1 MNLQVC
7 APHQECVYNCPFCV
21 ARGHKHKYQF
31 KDIYNDGLNQDYF
44 NALKRTIKNCN
55 IDTVII
61 TGECDPTQNMRWAR
75 KVAEVAKSCG
85 VRTEIQT
92 HNLSMKMEQLDFVD
106 VVSYS
111 ITNAREYLSSWQCI
125 NNYHGNA
132 ISRMV
137 IILTKELNFLNKNN
151 FCRMGFD
158 QVTFKSLNYGE
169 DEKINKWIDENTIEL
184 DQFKDIVSSRNGSKF
199 SIRLDTTCQNATGRY
214 LIFRSDGMVYDSWET
229 NKGIWIGGNNNE

>member
-21 ARGHKHKYQF
+21 ARGHKHKYHF
-31 KDIYNDGLNQDYF
+31 KDIYKDGLTQDYF
-44 NALKRTIKNCN
+44 NALKRTIKTCN

-92 HNLSMKMEQLDFVD
+92 HNLSMRMEQLDFVD

-111 ITNAREYLSSWQCI
+111 ITNAREYLEEFAPVQ
-125 NNYHGNA
+125 HGKWV
-132 ISRMV
+132 SLV
-137 IILTKELNFLNKNN
+137 VKKEDWKGVLHDFYQPYS
-151 FCRMGFD
+151 CS
-158 QVTFKSLNYGE
+158 V
-169 DEKINKWIDENTIEL
+169 
-184 DQFKDIVSSRNGSKF
+184 
-199 SIRLDTTCQNATGRY
+199 CQNPNTFMRESAFCPHCGAIMDAT
-214 LIFRSDGMVYDSWET
+214 E
-229 NKGIWIGGNNNE
+229 

>member
-21 ARGHKHKYQF
+21 ARGHKHKYHF
-31 KDIYNDGLNQDYF
+31 KDIYKDGLNQDYF
-44 NALKRTIKNCN
+44 NALKRTIKTCN

-85 VRTEIQT
+85 VKTEIQT

-125 NNYHGNA
+125 NNYY
-132 ISRMV
+132 V
-137 IILTKELNFLNKNN
+137 
-151 FCRMGFD
+151 
-158 QVTFKSLNYGE
+158 
-169 DEKINKWIDENTIEL
+169 
-184 DQFKDIVSSRNGSKF
+184 
-199 SIRLDTTCQNATGRY
+199 
-214 LIFRSDGMVYDSWET
+214 
-229 NKGIWIGGNNNE
+229 

>member
-21 ARGHKHKYQF
+21 ARGHKHGYQF
-31 KDIYNDGLNQDYF
+31 KDIYKDGLNQEYF
-44 NALKRTIKNCN
+44 NALKRTIKTCN

-85 VRTEIQT
+85 VKTEIQT

-111 ITNAREYLSSWQCI
+111 ITNAREYLASWQCVSG
-125 NNYHGNA
+125 YHGSA

-137 IILTKELNFLNKNN
+137 IILTKELAFLNKDN

-158 QVTFKSLNYGE
+158 QITFKSLNYGE
-169 DEKINKWIDENTIEL
+169 DEKTNKWIDENMIE
-184 DQFKDIVSSRNGSKF
+184 I
-199 SIRLDTTCQNATGRY
+199 
-214 LIFRSDGMVYDSWET
+214 
-229 NKGIWIGGNNNE
+229 

>member
-1 MNLQVC
+1 
-7 APHQECVYNCPFCV
+7 
-21 ARGHKHKYQF
+21 
-31 KDIYNDGLNQDYF
+31 
-44 NALKRTIKNCN
+44 
-55 IDTVII
+55 
-61 TGECDPTQNMRWAR
+61 MRWAR

-137 IILTKELNFLNKNN
+137 IILTKELNFLNRNN

-184 DQFKDIVSSRNGSKF
+184 DQFKDVLLCFDTGEDLINMAVGFLKEVSDEGQHWCAYVDAGYYTDCDTAPSHWKSLPNNP
-199 SIRLDTTCQNATGRY
+199 IRHT
-214 LIFRSDGMVYDSWET
+214 
-229 NKGIWIGGNNNE
+229 